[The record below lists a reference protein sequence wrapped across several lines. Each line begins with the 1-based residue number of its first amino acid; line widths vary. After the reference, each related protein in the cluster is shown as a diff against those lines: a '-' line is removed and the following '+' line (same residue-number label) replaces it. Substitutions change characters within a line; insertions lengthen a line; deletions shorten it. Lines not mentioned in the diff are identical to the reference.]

1 MRNNSTLRRLVQH
14 LPSVATEQENSGTSL
29 IMQELVLTQEKN
41 TQSNSYDPGKPIQ
54 QARL

>member
-1 MRNNSTLRRLVQH
+1 MRNNSTLRRLVQR

-54 QARL
+54 